1 MSTGT
6 TPSPPWSGPAR
17 AIDGRALAAALR
29 DEIRAGVEEFA
40 ERQGRP
46 PGLVGVQV
54 GDDPASELYQ
64 ANKARTA
71 EELGMRSRRVR
82 LPEGTTQAE
91 LDALIDEL
99 NADDAIDG
107 MLVQLPVPPPLSE
120 PAIAAR
126 IHPDKD
132 VDGFGVG
139 AMGRLVRGEPALVA
153 CTPSGIMHMLRS
165 TGVELEGARAVM
177 LGRSIIVGK
186 PTALLLT
193 AANATVTVCHSR
205 TRDLPSVCR
214 EADVLVV
221 AIGRAEMVRGD
232 WVKPGA
238 CVVDVGMNRTEE
250 GRLTGDVAAEEVA
263 EVAAWLSPVPG
274 GVGPMTIAYLLAN
287 TLAAA
292 RRRAGHDTGDAG

>member
-1 MSTGT
+1 
-6 TPSPPWSGPAR
+6 
-17 AIDGRALAAALR
+17 
-29 DEIRAGVEEFA
+29 
-40 ERQGRP
+40 
-46 PGLVGVQV
+46 
-54 GDDPASELYQ
+54 
-64 ANKARTA
+64 
-71 EELGMRSRRVR
+71 
-82 LPEGTTQAE
+82 
-91 LDALIDEL
+91 
-99 NADDAIDG
+99 
-107 MLVQLPVPPPLSE
+107 
-120 PAIAAR
+120 
-126 IHPDKD
+126 
-132 VDGFGVG
+132 
-139 AMGRLVRGEPALVA
+139 
-153 CTPSGIMHMLRS
+153 
-165 TGVELEGARAVM
+165 VM